1 MNVALI
7 DYGVGNLHSLREAL
21 DACGANAS
29 IESDVAA
36 ALRADALVLPGVGAF
51 NAAAERIAADL
62 SRLRAALLGGH
73 PCLGICLGMQLLF
86 EGSEEGDGRGIGV
99 LPGNVRRL
107 SAPCLPHMGWNDVE
121 HDDDPLF
128 AGLDGFIAY
137 FANSYAAEPGVATDT
152 IARTCYERQTF
163 ASAVRRGRTW
173 GVQFHPEKS
182 GESGLQI
189 IRNFIA
195 AAQP

>member
-1 MNVALI
+1 MNIAIL
-7 DYGVGNLHSLREAL
+7 DYGVGNLHSLREAF
-21 DACGANAS
+21 DACGARAT

-51 NAAAERIAADL
+51 AAAAERIAADR

-86 EGSEEGDGRGIGV
+86 ERSEEGGGGGIGV
-99 LPGNVRRL
+99 LPGGVRRL
-107 SAPCLPHMGWNDVE
+107 SASCLPHMGWNDVQ
-121 HDDDPLF
+121 HDGDAIF

-137 FANSYAAEPGVATDT
+137 FANSYAAEPGLATDI
-152 IARTCYERQTF
+152 IASTRYEEQTF
-163 ASAVRRGRTW
+163 ASAVRHGRTA

-182 GESGLQI
+182 GEAGLRI
-189 IRNFIA
+189 IRNFVA
-195 AAQP
+195 AAQT